1 MENSTSIEDVKK
13 VFTHYYPCLKI
24 EFYKT
29 LTDGKPNYSKKEA
42 LPANFVLGKILK
54 PSDNAII
61 DMDETVTVA
70 ALETQIADIGLTAE
84 VFRKSGNVW
93 VETSLTNNWT
103 LQQQN
108 AEAEELNRHFNQQI
122 L

>member
-1 MENSTSIEDVKK
+1 
-13 VFTHYYPCLKI
+13 LKI

-54 PSDNAII
+54 SPGNAII

-70 ALETQIADIGLTAE
+70 ALEMQIANIGLTAE